1 MELIMSLLPSSLC
14 LTGSQKII
22 IKNNR
27 FFFLHRIFWILIFLT
42 GLILSVYL
50 SMDAFIDWRQN
61 MIITRYNSLTL

>member
-22 IKNNR
+22 IKNQPI
-27 FFFLHRIFWILIFLT
+27 FSLHRIFWILIFLT

-61 MIITRYNSLTL
+61 MIITRYRLTL